1 MGVYVVTM
9 RPAPGE
15 PQKMENGRP
24 FLRSLT
30 VEASDE
36 ADARF
41 KAQAQAH
48 DIAVQYEQLPYVVE
62 SVEAR

>member
-30 VEASDE
+30 VEAASE
-36 ADARF
+36 FDARIR
-41 KAQAQAH
+41 AEQQAH

>member
-1 MGVYVVTM
+1 MGVFVVTM
-9 RPAPGE
+9 RPAEGE

-36 ADARF
+36 ADAKFR
-41 KAQAQAH
+41 AMQQAH
-48 DIAVQYEQLPYVVE
+48 DIAVQYEQLPYVIE